1 MARFRCRACGREDTF
16 VYQGRHECPSCG
28 SIDVQFALGV
38 DELTDDDPLIEAMK
52 RLAENHGES
61 SERTAA
67 SRFRCA
73 ACGQAGKHRWDPD
86 PQAHACPVC
95 GSPDVVFTVS
105 ALEIPDE
112 LVEVLLDAEPAD
124 ADASEDGS

>member
-1 MARFRCRACGREDTF
+1 MARFRCRACGQEDTF

-38 DELTDDDPLIEAMK
+38 DELTDDDPRIEAMT
-52 RLAENHGES
+52 RLAESLGES
-61 SERTAA
+61 TERTAT

-73 ACGQAGKHRWDPD
+73 ACGQAGEHRWEPD
-86 PQAHACPVC
+86 PQAHQCPVC

-105 ALEIPDE
+105 AITDE
-112 LVEVLLDAEPAD
+112 LVDVLLDAEAAD
-124 ADASEDGS
+124 ADASKDGS